1 MEIGHMLM
9 VPGGN
14 LCGCGRRGCLETVA
28 SRLAI
33 AAECALAA
41 LRGHAPHL
49 LETAGTDIREIRSG
63 AIAGAVRA
71 GDGMIEEIV
80 RHAAR
85 QLGAAVANTVNL
97 MAPDMVVLGGGLVEE
112 MPKLFVEEVK
122 NSILRIAMRSLS
134 GDVKVA
140 AARLGDNAVVMGAA
154 ALAADARESGK

>member
-1 MEIGHMLM
+1 
-9 VPGGN
+9 
-14 LCGCGRRGCLETVA
+14 
-28 SRLAI
+28 
-33 AAECALAA
+33 
-41 LRGHAPHL
+41 
-49 LETAGTDIREIRSG
+49 
-63 AIAGAVRA
+63 
-71 GDGMIEEIV
+71 MIEEIV